1 MTGATMF
8 SGIQAPEVAAP
19 EIDWRW
25 CAEIEP
31 FPCAVITQRH
41 PQIQN
46 LGDVTNHDFIE
57 RATARGSIE
66 LMVFGSPCQSF
77 SVAGRRLGLDDP
89 RGNLALIALG
99 IVNALRPRWFLFENV
114 PGLLSSWSGDEDD
127 GEIVTEDSDFAGFIQ
142 TVQDIGYCGAWASP
156 DAQWFGLAQRRERV
170 FFVGHSGTWQ
180 GPAAVL
186 AEFQGLSGYTPACVE
201 ARQRSAARAD
211 AGSRNRSFWQ
221 SIAKAFGCGRAEIE
235 VLEREE
241 SGVAPALTSSGRG
254 VERTGESRGN
264 DPLVVV
270 PDVAMRLN
278 AKGGMGRIDGESETF
293 IAHALRA
300 DGFDASEDGTGR
312 GTPLVPV
319 SFRASGQ
326 EGFTPQVFSPPI
338 TSTDG
343 GGAGVPTVAIPFD
356 TTQITSKLNRSHPK
370 PGDPCHPLACGAHA
384 PAVAFTSGIAV
395 RRLTPRECE
404 RLQGFPDD
412 YTLVTYRGKLAAD
425 GPRYKALGNS
435 MAVPKVRYLIQRIQ
449 QVDCLLAA
457 QGFESEEKAS

>member
-1 MTGATMF
+1 VTGATMF

-19 EIDWRW
+19 QINWRW

-31 FPCAVITQRH
+31 FPCAVIAQRH
-41 PQIQN
+41 PQIPN
-46 LGDVTNHDFIE
+46 LGDVTADDFIA
-57 RATARGSIE
+57 RATDGGPID

-99 IVNALRPRWFLFENV
+99 IVNAVRPRWFLFENV

-170 FFVGHSGTWQ
+170 FFVGHSGAWQ
-180 GPAAVL
+180 GPTAVL
-186 AEFQGLSGYTPACVE
+186 SEFQGLSGYTPACVE

-211 AGSRNRSFWQ
+211 AGARSRGFWQ
-221 SIAKAFGCGRAEIE
+221 SVAKAFGCGRKTGEAVEQ
-235 VLEREE
+235 EE
-241 SGVAPALTSSGRG
+241 SGIKWPAEISPTLNTTWAHRSAGSQAQEWDSEHGGRF
-254 VERTGESRGN
+254 
-264 DPLVVV
+264 V
-270 PDVAMRLN
+270 PDVAMCLN
-278 AKGGMGRIDGESETF
+278 AGGTRRIDGESETF

-300 DGFDASEDGTGR
+300 DGFDAGEDGTGR
-312 GTPLVPV
+312 GTPLV
-319 SFRASGQ
+319 
-326 EGFTPQVFSPPI
+326 
-338 TSTDG
+338 
-343 GGAGVPTVAIPFD
+343 AIP
-356 TTQITSKLNRSHPK
+356 ILE
-370 PGDPCHPLACGAHA
+370 PGHDPVGTRVRLGM
-384 PAVAFTSGIAV
+384 AV

-412 YTLVTYRGKLAAD
+412 FTLVTYRGKPAAD

-435 MAVPKVRYLIQRIQ
+435 MPVPVIRYLIDRIQ
-449 QVDCLLAA
+449 QTDAILHREAA
-457 QGFESEEKAS
+457 